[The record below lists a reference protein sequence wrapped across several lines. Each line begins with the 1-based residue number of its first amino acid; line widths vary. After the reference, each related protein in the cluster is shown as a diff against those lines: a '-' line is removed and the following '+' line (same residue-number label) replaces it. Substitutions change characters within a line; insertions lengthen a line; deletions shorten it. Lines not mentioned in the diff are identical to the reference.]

1 MKLGVSHQRPEML
14 TDAHLAHLKRMGVES
29 LEVRTTSDRCS
40 YAEIVAIKE
49 TVERVGLHVHEIML
63 DDKYSSP
70 EITLGLPERDATVEL
85 FQRFIEDLGRAG
97 IKHTTYAWHTG
108 GAYETHR
115 TEVRGCPTRRFELEA
130 ALAMP
135 DAYDRSYSDEDMWES
150 YSYFLNQLLP
160 VAESADVRLQ
170 LHPNDPPVS
179 HQGVA
184 RIFRSTD
191 NYRRG
196 MDMSGNN
203 PYNGILFCVGSW
215 AEMFGPDGQGE
226 DIPAAVLEFGK
237 KGLIHQVHFRNIDTN
252 MPNFNEV
259 FPDNGYV
266 DMVAVFEALAEVGFE
281 GMIVPDHVPNTPD
294 GLSGEA
300 YIFGYI
306 RALIQMAK
314 HQTLV
319 KP

>member
-1 MKLGVSHQRPEML
+1 MKLGVSHQTPEML
-14 TDAHLAHLKRMGVES
+14 NHEHLAYLKRMGVES

-40 YAEIVAIKE
+40 FDEITEIKE
-49 TVERVGLHVHEIML
+49 KVESADLHLHEIML
-63 DDKYSSP
+63 NDKYTSP
-70 EITLGLPERDATVEL
+70 EVTLGLSERDATIEML
-85 FQRFIEDLGRAG
+85 QQFIQDLGRAG

-115 TEVRGCPTRRFELEA
+115 TFVRGCPTRRFELDS
-130 ALAMP
+130 ALALP
-135 DAYDRSYSDEDMWES
+135 DKYDRTYSDDDMWET
-150 YSYFLNQLLP
+150 YAYFLDQIMP
-160 VAESADVRLQ
+160 VAEAADVRLQ
-170 LHPNDPPVS
+170 LHPNDPPVT

-184 RIFRSTD
+184 RIFRSTE

-196 MDMSGNN
+196 MEVTDNS

-215 AEMFGPDGQGE
+215 AEMFGPDDQGE
-226 DIPAAVLEFGK
+226 DIPAAIREFGG

-266 DMVAVFEALAEVGFE
+266 DMVAVFEALAEVKFE
-281 GMIVPDHVPNTPD
+281 GMVVPDHVPNTPD

-306 RALIQMAK
+306 RALIQMAARK
-314 HQTLV
+314 NL
-319 KP
+319 

>member
-1 MKLGVSHQRPEML
+1 MMKLGVSHQSPEL
-14 TDAHLAHLKRMGVES
+14 LADAHLSYLKQMGVES

-40 YAEIVAIKE
+40 YDHIMQIKE
-49 TVERVGLHVHEIML
+49 TVDDAGLHLHEIML
-63 DDKYSSP
+63 NDKYSCA
-70 EITLGLPERDATVEL
+70 EVTLAQPDRDATIEL
-85 FQRFIEDLGRAG
+85 LQCFIEDLGRAE

-115 TEVRGCPTRRFELEA
+115 SETRGCPTRRFELDA
-130 ALAMP
+130 ALALP
-135 DAYDRSYSDEDMWES
+135 NLYDRTYSDDDMWES
-150 YSYFLNQLLP
+150 YAYFIDQILP

-170 LHPNDPPVS
+170 LHPNDPPVT

-184 RIFRSTD
+184 RIFRSTE

-196 MDMSGNN
+196 MELSNNN
-203 PYNGILFCVGSW
+203 PHNGILFCVGSW
-215 AEMFGPDGQGE
+215 AEMFGSDGKGE
-226 DIPAAVLEFGK
+226 DIPAAVREFGS

-252 MPNFNEV
+252 MPNFNET

-266 DMVAVFEALAEVGFE
+266 DMAAVIETLAEVGFD
-281 GMIVPDHVPNTPD
+281 GMIVPDHVPYTRD

-306 RALIQMAK
+306 RALIQVAEK
-314 HQTLV
+314 RN
-319 KP
+319 

>member
-1 MKLGVSHQRPEML
+1 MKLGVSHQKPEML
-14 TDAHLAHLKRMGVES
+14 TDDHLAYLKRMGVES

-40 YAEIVAIKE
+40 YDEIVEIKE
-49 TVERVGLHVHEIML
+49 KVDGAGLYLHEIML
-63 DDKYSSP
+63 NDKYSCP
-70 EITLGLPERDATVEL
+70 EVTLGLPERDATIEL
-85 FQRFIEDLGRAG
+85 LQRFIEDLGKAG

-115 TEVRGCPTRRFELEA
+115 TEVRGCPTRRFELDA
-130 ALAMP
+130 ALALP
-135 DAYDRSYSDEDMWES
+135 DKYDRTYSDDEMWES
-150 YSYFLNQLLP
+150 YEYFLEQILP
-160 VAESADVRLQ
+160 VAEAADVRLQ
-170 LHPNDPPVS
+170 LHPNDPPVT

-196 MDMSGNN
+196 MELSANN
-203 PYNGILFCVGSW
+203 PHNGILFCVGSW
-215 AEMFGPDGQGE
+215 AEMFGPDGEGE
-226 DIPAAVLEFGK
+226 DIPAAVREFGSK
-237 KGLIHQVHFRNIDTN
+237 NLIHQVHFRNISSN

-266 DMVAVFEALAEVGFE
+266 DMVEVFRALAGVGFD
-281 GMIVPDHVPNTPD
+281 GMVVPDHVPNTPD

-306 RALIQMAK
+306 RALIQM
-314 HQTLV
+314 V
-319 KP
+319 S

>member
-1 MKLGVSHQRPEML
+1 MMKLGVSHQTPTML
-14 TDAHLAHLKRMGVES
+14 TDDHLAYLKRMGVES

-49 TVERVGLHVHEIML
+49 TVENAGLHLHEIML
-63 DDKYSSP
+63 NDKYSCP
-70 EITLGLPERDATVEL
+70 EITLGLPERDASIALMQHFVEN
-85 FQRFIEDLGRAG
+85 LGRAG

-115 TEVRGCPTRRFELEA
+115 TETRGCPTRRFELDA

-135 DAYDRSYSDEDMWES
+135 NKYDRTYADDDMWET
-150 YSYFLNQLLP
+150 YQYFLDQILP
-160 VAESADVRLQ
+160 VAEAADVRLQ
-170 LHPNDPPVS
+170 LHPNDPPVT

-196 MDMSGNN
+196 MAISNDT

-215 AEMFGPDGQGE
+215 AEMFGPDDEGE
-226 DIPAAVLEFGK
+226 DIVAAIREFGR
-237 KGLIHQVHFRNIDTN
+237 KGLIHQVHFRNISSN
-252 MPNFNEV
+252 MPNFNET
-259 FPDNGYV
+259 FPDDGYV
-266 DMVAVFEALAEVGFE
+266 DMIAIFEALADVGFD
-281 GMIVPDHVPNTPD
+281 GMVVPDHVPNTPD

-300 YIFGYI
+300 FIFGYI

-314 HQTLV
+314 RHST
-319 KP
+319 KD